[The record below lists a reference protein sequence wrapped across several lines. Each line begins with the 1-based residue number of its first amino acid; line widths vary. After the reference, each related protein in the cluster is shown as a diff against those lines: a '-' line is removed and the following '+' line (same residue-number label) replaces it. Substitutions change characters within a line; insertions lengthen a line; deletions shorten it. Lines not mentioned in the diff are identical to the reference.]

1 MTNKTSIAEA
11 RRFERSFD
19 SGSPAKLGGLLTSA
33 VTPRLA
39 VICDLLEENWPSM
52 DLVAEMVVATLQR
65 SEGFGVQASR
75 VRPDMVRRFSGV
87 RPFRNVR
94 LAVNADR
101 FLNRFWDYPRS
112 LGGLS
117 RAYDLFHIVDHSY
130 AHLVHALPPHRT
142 IVTCHDLDAFRC
154 LVEPDGERR
163 GLPYKKMAARILSG
177 LRKAAH
183 VTCVS
188 ATTRDELLR
197 YRLVPPDRLSVIAN
211 GVHPVF
217 SAGPDPKADEE
228 AARLLGPAS
237 HTPADLLHVGSTV
250 PRKGIEVLLRLFAEV
265 RTQHPGTRLVRVG
278 GQFTRNQERLAT
290 DLEISDATV
299 VLPVVSREVLAA
311 VYRRA
316 SLVLLPSRREGFGL
330 PVIEA
335 LACNTPVVASDL
347 SVIREVGGDVVE
359 YCRPDV
365 VADWTRVIVRLLQE
379 RATQPAAW
387 QARRRA
393 GRARAERFDWTNH
406 TTRMVEVY
414 TAVLNGTVPVCA

>member
-1 MTNKTSIAEA
+1 M
-11 RRFERSFD
+11 
-19 SGSPAKLGGLLTSA
+19 GS
-33 VTPRLA
+33 
-39 VICDLLEENWPSM
+39 
-52 DLVAEMVVATLQR
+52 
-65 SEGFGVQASR
+65 
-75 VRPDMVRRFSGV
+75 
-87 RPFRNVR
+87 
-94 LAVNADR
+94 
-101 FLNRFWDYPRS
+101 
-112 LGGLS
+112 LS

-183 VTCVS
+183 VTCDS
-188 ATTRDELLR
+188 AATRGELLR
-197 YRLVPPDRLSVIAN
+197 YRLVPPDRLSVISL

-217 SAGPDPKADEE
+217 FRRGRTRRRMRRPPGYSV
-228 AARLLGPAS
+228 RRAS

-250 PRKGIEVLLRLFAEV
+250 PRKGIELLLRLFAEV
-265 RTQHPGTRLVRVG
+265 RTQYPGTRLVRVG

-290 DLEISDATV
+290 DLEISHATV

-316 SLVLLPSRREGFGL
+316 ALVLLPSRREGFGL
-330 PVIEA
+330 PVVEA
-335 LACNTPVVASDL
+335 LACNTPVVASNL

-365 VADWTRVIVRLLQE
+365 VADWTRVIARLLQE

>member
-1 MTNKTSIAEA
+1 MRE
-11 RRFERSFD
+11 SFD
-19 SGSPAKLGGLLTSA
+19 NESPAKLGSLLTSA

-75 VRPDMVRRFSGV
+75 IRPTMVRRFTRV
-87 RPFRNVR
+87 PPFRSAR
-94 LAVNADR
+94 LALSADR
-101 FLNRFWDYPRS
+101 LLNRFWDYPR
-112 LGGLS
+112 LLADIP
-117 RAYDLFHIVDHSY
+117 REYDLFHIVDHSY

-183 VTCVS
+183 VTCIS
-188 ATTRDELLR
+188 AATRDELLR
-197 YRLVPPDRLSVIAN
+197 YRLVPPERLSVISL

-217 SAGPDPKADEE
+217 SVGPDPKADEE

-250 PRKGIEVLLRLFAEV
+250 PRKGIELLLRLFAEV
-265 RTQHPGTRLVRVG
+265 RTQYPETRLVRVG
-278 GQFTRNQERLAT
+278 GQFTRNQERLAA

-299 VLPVVSREVLAA
+299 VLPIVSREVLAA

-316 SLVLLPSRREGFGL
+316 ALVLLPSRREGFGL
-330 PVIEA
+330 PVVEA

-347 SVIREVGGDVVE
+347 SAIREVAGDVVE
-359 YCRPDV
+359 YCRPDA
-365 VADWTRVIVRLLQE
+365 VADWTLVISRLLQE
-379 RATQPAAW
+379 RATQPTAW
-387 QARRRA
+387 QARRRV

>member
-1 MTNKTSIAEA
+1 MRE
-11 RRFERSFD
+11 SFD
-19 SGSPAKLGGLLTSA
+19 SGSPAKLGSPLTSA

-52 DLVAEMVVATLQR
+52 DLVAEMVVATLER

-87 RPFRNVR
+87 RLFRNMR

-117 RAYDLFHIVDHSY
+117 HAYDLFHIVDHSY

-183 VTCVS
+183 VTCDS
-188 ATTRDELLR
+188 AATRDELLR
-197 YRLVPPDRLSVIAN
+197 YRLVPPDRLSVISL

-217 SAGPDPKADEE
+217 RRGRTRRRMRRPPGYSVRRATRRPTSCTWE
-228 AARLLGPAS
+228 AP
-237 HTPADLLHVGSTV
+237 
-250 PRKGIEVLLRLFAEV
+250 
-265 RTQHPGTRLVRVG
+265 
-278 GQFTRNQERLAT
+278 
-290 DLEISDATV
+290 
-299 VLPVVSREVLAA
+299 SRE
-311 VYRRA
+311 RGSSRCCD
-316 SLVLLPSRREGFGL
+316 SSRRYGRS
-330 PVIEA
+330 
-335 LACNTPVVASDL
+335 TPGPGS
-347 SVIREVGGDVVE
+347 
-359 YCRPDV
+359 
-365 VADWTRVIVRLLQE
+365 
-379 RATQPAAW
+379 
-387 QARRRA
+387 
-393 GRARAERFDWTNH
+393 
-406 TTRMVEVY
+406 
-414 TAVLNGTVPVCA
+414 

>member
-1 MTNKTSIAEA
+1 M
-11 RRFERSFD
+11 
-19 SGSPAKLGGLLTSA
+19 SA
-33 VTPRLA
+33 RLA
-39 VICDLLEENWPSM
+39 IVCDLLEENWPSM
-52 DLVAEMVVATLQR
+52 DLVAEMLLTTLQR
-65 SEGFGVQASR
+65 SEAPGIRASR
-75 VRPDMVRRFSGV
+75 VRPDMIRRFSRV
-87 RPFRNVR
+87 RPFRHVR

-130 AHLVHALPPHRT
+130 AHLVHVLPPQRT
-142 IVTCHDLDAFRC
+142 IVTCHDLDAFRS
-154 LVEPDGERR
+154 LIEPGGDTRR
-163 GLPYKKMAARILSG
+163 FLYKTMAARILSG

-188 ATTRDELLR
+188 AATRDELLR
-197 YRLVPPDRLSVIAN
+197 YGLVPPDRLSVIAN

-217 SAGPDPKADEE
+217 SVGPDPKADAE

-237 HTPADLLHVGSTV
+237 HTPADLLHVGSTI
-250 PRKGIEVLLRLFAEV
+250 PRKGIELLLRLFAEV
-265 RTQHPGTRLVRVG
+265 RTQYPEARLVRVG

-299 VLPVVSREVLAA
+299 VLPMVSREVLAA

-316 SLVLLPSRREGFGL
+316 ALVLLPSRREGFGL
-330 PVIEA
+330 PVLEA
-335 LACNTPVVASDL
+335 LACHTPVVASDL
-347 SVIREVGGDVVE
+347 SVIHEVAGDVVE

-365 VADWTRVIVRLLQE
+365 VADWTRVIARLLQE
-379 RATQPAAW
+379 RAAQPAVW

-393 GRARAERFDWTNH
+393 GRARADRFDWTKQ
-406 TTRMVEVY
+406 TTHMVEMY
-414 TAVLNGTVPVCA
+414 TAVLNGNVPVCA